1 MKMSASL
8 LLCFCFCLLSLNGC
22 SGGGET
28 KVIEAPP
35 ATDDASAMDGIDDDE
50 YNKAMNEDMNNQGN

>member
-22 SGGGET
+22 GGGGET

-35 ATDDASAMDGIDDDE
+35 AVDDTSAMDGMDDDE
-50 YNKAMNEDMNNQGN
+50 YNKAMNESLNKQ